1 MNPERWERV
10 QDLFHRAAE
19 LPEAARD
26 AFLAAQCRDDPS
38 LDPEVRALLA
48 ADAREDTPVDRPVA
62 AVARELLAS
71 TPADLSAHRFGP
83 YRIAGVLGEGGMGV
97 VYLGVRDELD
107 TKVAIKILRDAWL
120 SPARRERFASEERLL
135 AQLSHPAIAALHD
148 AGTLPDGTPWFV
160 MEYVEGVP
168 INEYCQDRAS
178 SLGERLRLFRSV
190 CEAVAHA
197 HRHAIVHRD
206 LKPSNVL
213 VTNDRRVKLLD
224 FGIAKQLETLD
235 DPATA
240 TRTGLRMMT
249 PAYAAPEQFRG
260 AGIGLYTDIYSLGVL
275 LYELLAGRLPFD
287 LTDKN
292 PAEAAAL
299 IAAGEAQKPSVV
311 ARLRSHA
318 GDRVA
323 SGSAWADLDVLCLK
337 AMHPDPERRYPS
349 VEALIRD
356 IDHFLDGEPLE
367 ARPDAIAYRLTKFAS
382 RNLRAVSIGAGALVV
397 VAVLVAFYTVRLA
410 AARDRALAEAARAER
425 IQEFTMRLFEGGDE
439 AVGPADSL
447 RVVSLLDRGLRDA
460 RSLEADAA
468 AQSELYLTLGS
479 ISQKLGKLERADTL
493 LNAAVSKRRALLGDD
508 HPDVADALIE
518 LSALQAAKAD
528 FPAAMA
534 TAREAVAIAN
544 RTLTPVDPGRGRALA
559 ALGKV
564 FVLTGTY
571 DSAIV
576 TFDRAVTLLAGDS
589 SSTAFVGTL
598 SELANSHFYAGHYPV
613 ADALYR
619 RILVMSKALYGERH
633 PHIGDDLINL
643 GAVQFEQG
651 NVVEAERYYRDALGI
666 FRGFYGEENAETASA
681 ETMLSRALVS
691 LERYDEA
698 IGLVRQALV
707 TYEKIYGPVHPRVA
721 SAVNEVGRIAL
732 RQNRYDEARASFER
746 MTAIYREVYQDK
758 HYQIGVAMSNL
769 AGVYQAE
776 KQYGEAIRLMREVLR
791 RYSDVLEPDH
801 QLVGIANVR
810 LGRIL
815 LGAERFAEAEQA
827 SLTGY
832 RILMKQASPPKLW
845 LDYARTDL
853 AADYKALG
861 RLDEAKRF
869 ESELTAQS
877 R

>member
-1 MNPERWERV
+1 MSAERWNLV
-10 QDLFHRAAE
+10 QSLFHRAVD

-26 AFLAAQCRDDPS
+26 GYLAEQCRDDPS
-38 LDPEVRALLA
+38 LEAEVKALLA
-48 ADAREDTPVDRPVA
+48 ADAREYTPVDRPVA
-62 AVARELLAS
+62 AIAEELCANAS
-71 TPADLSAHRFGP
+71 ADLAAHRFGP
-83 YRIAGVLGEGGMGV
+83 YRIAALLGEGGMGV
-97 VYLGVRDELD
+97 VYLGVRDDLD

-120 SPARRERFASEERLL
+120 SPVRRERFASEERLL
-135 AQLSHPAIAALHD
+135 ARLSHPAIAALHD
-148 AGTLPDGTPWFV
+148 VGTLPDGTPWFV

-168 INEYCQDRAS
+168 INEYCHSRPT

-190 CEAVAHA
+190 CEAVGHA

-224 FGIAKQLETLD
+224 FGIAKQLETYD
-235 DPATA
+235 NPTVT

-260 AGIGLYTDIYSLGVL
+260 TGVGLYTDIYSLGVV

-292 PAEAAAL
+292 SAEAAAL
-299 IAAGEAQKPSVV
+299 IAAGDAAKPSAV
-311 ARLRSHA
+311 ARLQPDG
-318 GDRVA
+318 GDRIA
-323 SGSAWADLDVLCLK
+323 SRGAWADLDVLCLK

-367 ARPDAIAYRLTKFAS
+367 ARPDAMAYRLAKFAS
-382 RNLRAVSIGAGALVV
+382 RNLRAVSIGLGALVV
-397 VAVLVAFYTVRLA
+397 VAVLVAFYTIRLA
-410 AARDRALAEAARAER
+410 AARDRAVAEAARTER

-439 AVGPADSL
+439 SVGPADSL
-447 RVVSLLDRGLRDA
+447 RVVTLLDRGLRDA
-460 RSLEADAA
+460 RSLEADADT
-468 AQSELYLTLGS
+468 QSELYLTLGS
-479 ISQKLGKLERADTL
+479 ISQKLGKLDRADTL
-493 LNAAVSKRRALLGDD
+493 LNAAVSKRRVLHGDD
-508 HPDVADALIE
+508 HPDVAAALIE

-528 FPAAMA
+528 FPAALA
-534 TAREAVAIAN
+534 TAREAVAIAD
-544 RTLTPVDPGRGRALA
+544 RTTTPRHPVRARSLA

-576 TFDRAVTLLAGDS
+576 TLDRAASLMAGDS
-589 SSTAFVGTL
+589 SRMVFVSTL

-613 ADALYR
+613 ADGLYR
-619 RILVMSKALYGERH
+619 RILVMSKALYGDRH

-651 NVVEAERYYRDALGI
+651 NVVEAERYYREALGI
-666 FRGFYGEENAETASA
+666 FRGFYGVANAETASA

-698 IGLVRQALV
+698 IVLVRQALA
-707 TYEKIYGPVHPRVA
+707 TYETIYGKVHPRVA

-746 MTAIYREVYQDK
+746 MTAIYREVYHDR

-776 KQYGEAIRLMREVLR
+776 KQYDEAIRLMREVLK
-791 RYSDVLEPDH
+791 RYADVLEPDH
-801 QLVGIANVR
+801 QLVGIADIR

-815 LGAERFAEAEQA
+815 LGAERYAEAERA
-827 SLTGY
+827 SLAGY
-832 RILMKQASPPKLW
+832 EILMKQAAPPKVW
-845 LDYARTDL
+845 LDYARADL

-869 ESELTAQS
+869 EAELTATP

>member
-1 MNPERWERV
+1 MNAERWGRV
-10 QDLFHRAAE
+10 QDLFHHAAD

-26 AFLAAQCRDDPS
+26 AFLAEQCRDDPS
-38 LDPEVRALLA
+38 LESEVKALLA
-48 ADAREDTPVDRPVA
+48 ADAREYTPVDRPVA
-62 AVARELLAS
+62 AVAGELLAAA
-71 TPADLSAHRFGP
+71 PPDLSGHRFGP
-83 YRIAGVLGEGGMGV
+83 YRIAGMLGEGGMGV
-97 VYLGVRDELD
+97 VYLGVRDDLD

-168 INEYCQDRAS
+168 INEYCRNHAS

-190 CEAVAHA
+190 CEAVGHA

-224 FGIAKQLETLD
+224 FGIAKQLETFD
-235 DPATA
+235 EPATA

-260 AGIGLYTDIYSLGVL
+260 TGIGLYTDIYSLGVL

-292 PAEAAAL
+292 SAEAAAL
-299 IAAGEAQKPSVV
+299 VAAGEALKPSVA
-311 ARLRSHA
+311 ARLHPHPS
-318 GDRVA
+318 DRVA
-323 SGSAWADLDVLCLK
+323 GRSVGTDLDVLCLK
-337 AMHPDPERRYPS
+337 AMHSDPERRYPS

-367 ARPDAIAYRLTKFAS
+367 ARPDAMAYRLSKFAS
-382 RNLRAVSIGAGALVV
+382 RNLRAVSIGLGALVV
-397 VAVLVAFYTVRLA
+397 VAVLVVFYTVRLA
-410 AARDRALAEAARAER
+410 AARDRAVAEAARVER

-439 AVGPADSL
+439 SVGPADSL
-447 RVVSLLDRGLRDA
+447 RVVTLLDRGLRDA
-460 RSLEADAA
+460 RNLDADPA
-468 AQSELYLTLGS
+468 AQSELYLTLGT

-508 HPDVADALIE
+508 HQDVAAALIE
-518 LSALQAAKAD
+518 LSALQSAQAD
-528 FPAAMA
+528 FPAALA

-544 RTLTPVDPGRGRALA
+544 RTTPPIHPVRARALA

-564 FVLTGTY
+564 FVLTGAY
-571 DSAIV
+571 DSAI
-576 TFDRAVTLLAGDS
+576 TTLGRAADLMASDS
-589 SSTAFVGTL
+589 TSTAYLGTL

-613 ADALYR
+613 ADGLYR
-619 RILVMSKALYGERH
+619 RILVRSKAIYGDRH

-651 NVVEAERYYRDALGI
+651 NVVEAERYYREALGI

-707 TYEKIYGPVHPRVA
+707 TYEKVYGPVHPRVA

-746 MTAIYREVYQDK
+746 MTAIYREVYHDK

-776 KQYGEAIRLMREVLR
+776 KQFGEAIRLMREVLR
-791 RYSDVLEPDH
+791 RYVDVLEPEH
-801 QLVGIANVR
+801 QLVGIANIR

-827 SLTGY
+827 SLAGY
-832 RILMKQASPPKLW
+832 QILMKQAAPPKLW

-869 ESELTAQS
+869 ESELTAQA